1 MLQKIKNW
9 FRTKMECPIKENE
22 YTTVEKLWKYWRRV
36 YIDFWKQRAFLET
49 QKKEK
54 FFKQIDELDFSK
66 AIYFLEEKGLSNKS
80 FWSVK
85 ELMLVWVNSVED
97 LKQTLNNYLN
107 SSDSEKSYVKI
118 DKLVS

>member
-1 MLQKIKNW
+1 
-9 FRTKMECPIKENE
+9 MECPIKENE